1 MGSDSDKELLCRF
14 KIDLFAP
21 FADVDGVE
29 APRDGLTTRVF
40 FDESV
45 YN

>member
-1 MGSDSDKELLCRF
+1 MCSDSDKELLGRL

-29 APRDGLTTRVF
+29 APRDGLTTGIF
-40 FDESV
+40 LDEPV
-45 YN
+45 